1 MAYSNTNCTDTNNCI
16 PLRKGLSAIAMRRTG
31 LVVSKAPEISAQV
44 ENTAAP
50 KEISAAKCSSISL
63 LSL

>member
-1 MAYSNTNCTDTNNCI
+1 MAYVNSNCTDANKCI

-31 LVVSKAPEISAQV
+31 LVTSKATVVASQAESA
-44 ENTAAP
+44 AAP
-50 KEISAAKCSSISL
+50 KEISAAKCASTSL

>member
-1 MAYSNTNCTDTNNCI
+1 MPCTLTNCTDTNKCV

-31 LVVSKAPEISAQV
+31 LISPKTNTSLYSV

-50 KEISAAKCSSISL
+50 KEISAAKCHSVSL
-63 LSL
+63 LAL